1 MKRKWIFLLI
11 GVVTFTAA
19 CFVLYEFCPEIRNL
33 LRKSADCDVYIYN
46 YKFGAVDEDSKNLCY
61 QYNYDVDGNIVEYYI
76 LSDEKVAQ
84 RIVYSFTNGKIVE
97 SIEYSNKNKI
107 IEKTTYKY
115 DDNGKLIESIAFSSE
130 GSIKNKNKFI
140 YDTNGYLINE
150 RTLNSEGKTVSLI
163 KYYNDSKG
171 IPQSKINEKSN
182 EQFSYKYDS
191 NGKLI
196 EEICC
201 NVRIEED
208 DYTNFPIIII
218 RNDTT
223 YFSRHIYVYDS
234 KGNKTEESEFD
245 IKNKRVDRITHCYD
259 NLGRVIESVSY
270 DKLNEPFEK
279 LVYEYRD

>member
-1 MKRKWIFLLI
+1 MKRKWFFLLI
-11 GVVTFTAA
+11 GVVTLTAA

-33 LRKSADCDVYIYN
+33 LRKSADCDVYKYN
-46 YKFGAVDEDSKNLCY
+46 YKFGAVDEDSKKLCY
-61 QYNYDVDGNIVEYYI
+61 QYNYDVDGNIVEYYVF
-76 LSDEKVAQ
+76 LDEKVLQ
-84 RIVYSFTNGKIVE
+84 RIAYSFTNEKTVE
-97 SIEYSNKNKI
+97 SITYSNKNEI

-150 RTLNSEGKTVSLI
+150 RTINSEGKTVSLI
-163 KYYNDSKG
+163 NYNNDSNG
-171 IPQSKINEKSN
+171 ILQSKINKKSN
-182 EQFSYKYDS
+182 EQFRFKYDS
-191 NGKLI
+191 KGKLV
-196 EEICC
+196 EEIRWK
-201 NVRIEED
+201 VHIENDFETAP
-208 DYTNFPIIII
+208 YTTI

-223 YFSRHIYVYDS
+223 SFTRYIYVYDS
-234 KGNKTEESEFD
+234 KGNRIEESEFD

-270 DKLNEPFEK
+270 DMLNEPYKK